1 MAESITALVNDT
13 LPSGTTLTTAEVLD
27 YIDVGRS
34 PGGSEVSFPTV
45 QCLNHSPGVALALQS
60 LRHLDQDW
68 TCQHTAHLA
77 LEASSPALHHGAQ
90 TMS

>member
-34 PGGSEVSFPTV
+34 PGGSEVPFLMV
-45 QCLNHSPGVALALQS
+45 QCLDLSPWDPHSAATLVTP
-60 LRHLDQDW
+60 D
-68 TCQHTAHLA
+68 
-77 LEASSPALHHGAQ
+77 P
-90 TMS
+90 